1 MHTTSVRCSNTTDA
15 RVGHYDNVPL
25 IMCLRS

>member
-1 MHTTSVRCSNTTDA
+1 MQTSVRRSNTTDA
-15 RVGHYDNVPL
+15 GAGQYDNVPL